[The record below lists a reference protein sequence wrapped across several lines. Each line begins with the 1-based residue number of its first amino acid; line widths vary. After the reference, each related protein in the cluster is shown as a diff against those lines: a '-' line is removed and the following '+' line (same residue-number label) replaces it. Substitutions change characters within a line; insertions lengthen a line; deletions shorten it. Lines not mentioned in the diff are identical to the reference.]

1 VAVTEGRAVDPG
13 LERVLVLPAGDD
25 QPGEAIVGRLEQFEA
40 LEPRLPVDRARPG
53 GEAPRQLV
61 AGVLGN
67 GDGVDLDDLC
77 DRSTLLVRGPGQ
89 DVPTLASS
97 PELPKSARGLKT
109 DNSVSTNYLVTGGI
123 SSGRDETRWN
133 SYTVAT

>member
-25 QPGEAIVGRLEQFEA
+25 QPREPIVGRLEELEA
-40 LEPRLPVDRARPG
+40 LEPRLAVDRARPG

-61 AGVLGN
+61 AGVLGD

-77 DRSTLLVRGPGQ
+77 DRSTLLVLGPGQ

-97 PELPKSARGLKT
+97 PDLPKSADALET
-109 DNSVSTNYLVTGGI
+109 DISVSTNHLVTRGI
-123 SSGRDETRWN
+123 SGGRDETRWS